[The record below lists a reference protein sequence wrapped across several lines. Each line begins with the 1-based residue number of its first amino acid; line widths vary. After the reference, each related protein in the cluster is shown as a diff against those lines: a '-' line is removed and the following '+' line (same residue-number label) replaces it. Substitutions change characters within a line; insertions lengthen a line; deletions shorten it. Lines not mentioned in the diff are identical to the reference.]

1 MTEEIKHDLQ
11 ISAKWAALIKHCA
24 YRGKTKLNKSCSHLF
39 SLSGK
44 CKLNYCPIVQPEY
57 VTFQLDE
64 GNNLLIMIE
73 KVASERISDNWI
85 ETEFDITDEGVQDKA
100 RKTIN
105 KYPAIRESA
114 ERKFQTLYTLGR
126 GIAES
131 MSEETPEEED

>member
-1 MTEEIKHDLQ
+1 
-11 ISAKWAALIKHCA
+11 
-24 YRGKTKLNKSCSHLF
+24 
-39 SLSGK
+39 
-44 CKLNYCPIVQPEY
+44 
-57 VTFQLDE
+57 
-64 GNNLLIMIE
+64 MIE